1 MWSFLTLLVLAI
13 AGKPIPQAV
22 AVSPADRATPEQA
35 DTYPLDELP
44 RTVEASG
51 KIVCP
56 KVPLVRYQGTHLRL
70 HSAVRVYEG
79 FVPRLQR
86 FEQVVQDVANEV
98 YGRPVKVLRH
108 IGTFNCRRIRLWPT
122 YLSEH
127 GIANAIDVAGFDVP
141 ALRRGQKLAA
151 GLPKALGRSFS
162 VRVKAHWTAAD
173 PVGMVHSRFLR
184 TLAVRLIARTDI
196 FRVLLGPAYPG
207 HHDHFH
213 FDMAPWRL
221 VQVFEDD

>member
-1 MWSFLTLLVLAI
+1 MWTAVVALLVSLSA
-13 AGKPIPQAV
+13 KPIPQAV
-22 AVSPADRATPEQA
+22 AVSPADRTAPEVP

-44 RTVEASG
+44 RSVEPTG

-56 KVPLVRYQGTHLRL
+56 KVNLVRYGGTHLKL
-70 HSAVRVYEG
+70 HSPVRVYEG
-79 FVPRLQR
+79 FVPRLQK
-86 FEQVVQDVANEV
+86 FEKVVQEVATEV
-98 YGRPVKVLRH
+98 YGRPVKILKH

-141 ALRRGQKLAA
+141 PLRKGQRLPRGVPAALAKG
-151 GLPKALGRSFS
+151 FS
-162 VRVKAHWTAAD
+162 VRVKDHWTATG
-173 PVGMVHSRFLR
+173 PVGEVHSRFLR
-184 TLAVRLIARTDI
+184 TLAEDLIERKDI

-221 VQVFEDD
+221 VQIFE

>member
-1 MWSFLTLLVLAI
+1 MWWILTLAVLAT
-13 AGKPIPQAV
+13 AGKPIPNAV
-22 AVSPADRATPEQA
+22 AVSPADRAAPA
-35 DTYPLDELP
+35 DVDTYPLDELP
-44 RTVEASG
+44 RTVEPSG

-56 KVPLVRYQGTHLRL
+56 TVPLVRYKGTQLKL
-70 HSAVRVYEG
+70 HTPVRVYEG
-79 FVPRLQR
+79 FVPRLQK
-86 FEQVVQDVANEV
+86 FEQVVQDVATEV

-141 ALRRGQKLAA
+141 ALRRGQRLPA
-151 GLPKALGRSFS
+151 GLPAKLARGFS
-162 VRVKAHWTAAD
+162 VRVKAHWTATD
-173 PVGMVHSRFLR
+173 PVGAVHSRFLR
-184 TLAVRLIARTDI
+184 TLATRLIERKDI

-221 VQVFEDD
+221 VQIFD